1 MLRGRHAHTVDPKGR
16 IALPKRFRDVL
27 LRKYDNLEVVMT
39 KHLTD
44 PCLVVYPLAE
54 WERFEQRVSELPQFH
69 KTVKQLRRLYIGC
82 AQDCSADKQG
92 RLLIPNDLRA
102 EADLVKEVFWKGQ
115 ISFAELWSAEN
126 YAKYVEPVKAQL
138 AVGELPELESALEEL
153 GI

>member
-1 MLRGRHAHTVDPKGR
+1 
-16 IALPKRFRDVL
+16 
-27 LRKYDNLEVVMT
+27 MT

-102 EADLVKEVFWKGQ
+102 EAGLSKEVIWNGQ
-115 ISFAELWSAEN
+115 ISFAELWSPEN
-126 YAKYVEPVKAQL
+126 YAKFVEPVKEQL
-138 AVGELPELESALEEL
+138 AVGQLPELEAALEEL

>member
-27 LRKYDNLEVVMT
+27 RKKYSSLEVVMT

-44 PCLVVYPLAE
+44 PCLVIYPLAE
-54 WERFEQRVSELPQFH
+54 WERFEKRISELPQFD

-82 AQDCSADKQG
+82 AQDCAADKQG

-102 EADLVKEVFWKGQ
+102 EAGLVKDVLWKGQ
-115 ISFAELWSAEN
+115 ISFAELWSADN

-138 AVGELPELESALEEL
+138 AVGDLPELEAALEEL